1 VSIKNKKYLRCW
13 EHLLEEIPFL
23 KLSFLGF
30 ENKLK
35 YFIKCLPG
43 KCLENFCHNILTICF
58 LKINDM
64 KTDPA
69 LLINK
74 LN

>member
-1 VSIKNKKYLRCW
+1 MLTDRNLNVCNYTHLFLLIR
-13 EHLLEEIPFL
+13 HLLEEIP
-23 KLSFLGF
+23 FLGF

-35 YFIKCLPG
+35 YFIKCLSR

-64 KTDPA
+64 KTDLA

-74 LN
+74 